1 MFESMEGCR
10 GASILRCAILA
21 AFLCAPGAHGQ
32 SVGRMIGYDV
42 LHAGGD
48 IVGTWVAPFHSSTK
62 DWLTAGLIVLGGAAV
77 SPFDDNIDNWF
88 VRHQNSSVWSPLNE
102 FREGGHAFAG
112 KTITPVAA
120 GVYVVGLVT
129 KNSGIRDGVW
139 GCLASYAA
147 ESVVRS
153 QIMYRMIGRER
164 PDTVRSDLVLVP
176 SKQGDQYKFSI
187 PGRGNWGMHSLP
199 AGHVANVTACASFL
213 SHRFDNPYITVPAYA
228 IALGVGVGRMVD
240 RRHWTSDTI
249 LGVVFGY
256 AVGKEVG
263 LRSLERHGRD
273 DDKQSA
279 TSSGRLYLGGG
290 DAGLVLGWSKA
301 F

>member
-1 MFESMEGCR
+1 
-10 GASILRCAILA
+10 
-21 AFLCAPGAHGQ
+21 
-32 SVGRMIGYDV
+32 MIGYDV

-48 IVGTWVAPFHSSTK
+48 IVGTWVSPLHSSAK
-62 DWLTAGLIVLGGAAV
+62 DWVTAGLIVLGSAAV

-88 VRHQNSSVWSPLNE
+88 VRHHENGAWSALDE
-102 FREGGHAFAG
+102 FREGGHAFSG

-120 GVYVVGLVT
+120 GVYVIGLVT

-139 GCLASYAA
+139 GCVASYAA

-164 PDTVRSDLVLVP
+164 PDSVRTEHVLAP
-176 SKQGDQYKFSI
+176 SQQGDQYRFSF
-187 PGRGNWGMHSLP
+187 PGGSAWGRHSLP

-213 SHRFDNPYITVPAYA
+213 SRRFDNPYITVPAYA

-263 LRSLERHGRD
+263 LRSLERHARD
-273 DDKQSA
+273 DDRQSA
-279 TSSGRLYLGGG
+279 RNNGGLFLGGG

>member
-1 MFESMEGCR
+1 MTLGSSLHHAIIAVSF
-10 GASILRCAILA
+10 CATA
-21 AFLCAPGAHGQ
+21 ARAQ

-48 IVGTWVAPFHSSTK
+48 IVGTWAAPFHSTTK
-62 DWLTAGLIVLGGAAV
+62 DWVTAGLVVLGSAAI

-88 VRHQNSSVWSPLNE
+88 VRNHDSAVWSVLGE

-129 KNSGIRDGVW
+129 KRRGIRDGVW
-139 GCLASYAA
+139 GCVAAYAA

-153 QIMYRMIGRER
+153 QVIYRLIGRER
-164 PDTVRSDLVLVP
+164 PDSLRSEHVLVP
-176 SKQGDQYKFSI
+176 STRGDQYKFSF
-187 PGRGNWGMHSLP
+187 PGGNAWGKHSLP
-199 AGHVANVTACASFL
+199 AGHVANVTACAAFL

-228 IALGVGVGRMVD
+228 IAVGVGVGRMVD

-263 LRSLERHGRD
+263 LRSLERRQRD
-273 DDKQSA
+273 DDGPGASNH
-279 TSSGRLYLGGG
+279 GGLFLGGG
-290 DAGLVLGWSKA
+290 DAGVLIGWRTT